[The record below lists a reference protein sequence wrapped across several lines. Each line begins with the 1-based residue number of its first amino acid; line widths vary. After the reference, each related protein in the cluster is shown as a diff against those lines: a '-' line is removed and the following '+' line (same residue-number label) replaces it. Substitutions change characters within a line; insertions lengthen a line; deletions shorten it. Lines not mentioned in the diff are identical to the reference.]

1 MMFSTMKLNL
11 VSFII
16 PIIFHPP
23 RTPFSFPSCMEI
35 KLKRMR
41 ENKLPSPGK
50 RGQLASSLLVLL
62 ISFGTKYV
70 ER

>member
-1 MMFSTMKLNL
+1 
-11 VSFII
+11 
-16 PIIFHPP
+16 
-23 RTPFSFPSCMEI
+23 MEI
-35 KLKRMR
+35 KLNRMR

-62 ISFGTKYV
+62 ILFGTKYV

>member
-1 MMFSTMKLNL
+1 MIFSTMKLNFI
-11 VSFII
+11 SFII

-23 RTPFSFPSCMEI
+23 RTPFSPPSCREI
-35 KLKRMR
+35 KLNRMI
-41 ENKLPSPGK
+41 ENKLPSAGK